1 MPLTP
6 IINSK
11 MPIIAGGAIG
21 LLISCGFDK
30 RLGFSG
36 LKDRS
41 VRIPLV
47 SNDLAATC
55 VTAAKDGDPRAA
67 ARLFRLIAEGGD
79 PGPLPPP
86 RLRATILVDPPHVG
100 DVAITIIDLEKDGL
114 PAVDTVEITFELAK
128 PSFGLGPFRHTITR
142 HGGGSFTVPP
152 LTVAMNGF
160 WAVKV
165 TVIDAAGSNLEATN
179 VLEIV

>member
-1 MPLTP
+1 MPLTRVTNLHLP
-6 IINSK
+6 IF
-11 MPIIAGGAIG
+11 AGGAIG
-21 LLISCGFDK
+21 LLIGYMID
-30 RLGFSG
+30 RTLGLPG

-47 SNDLAATC
+47 SSDLAATR

-86 RLRATILVDPPHVG
+86 RLKATILVDPPHVG
-100 DVAITIIDLEKDGL
+100 DVSITVIDLERDGL
-114 PAVDTVEITFELAK
+114 PAVDTVEITFELSK

-142 HGGGSFTVPP
+142 RGDRSFAVPS

-165 TVIDAAGSNLEATN
+165 TVLDTTGSNLEATN

>member
-1 MPLTP
+1 MITVPNRSL
-6 IINSK
+6 
-11 MPIIAGGAIG
+11 PIIAGGAIG
-21 LLISCGFDK
+21 LLIGYGID
-30 RLGFSG
+30 RALALSG
-36 LKDRS
+36 LRDHS
-41 VRIPLV
+41 VRIPLA
-47 SNDLAATC
+47 SSDLAATC
-55 VTAAKDGDPRAA
+55 VIAAKDGDPRAA

-114 PAVDTVEITFELAK
+114 PAVDTVEITFELSK

-142 HGGGSFTVPP
+142 HDNGSFTVPP